1 MKRSRLRAI
10 LFGVLAGL
18 FAIPAF
24 ISLVGAVQLVQHGR
38 APNGGMQPAGIQAV
52 AGGMP
57 RSFPLV
63 ATLLLSIVV
72 ILTLFWRVR
81 TTRRP

>member
-10 LFGVLAGL
+10 LFGVLVVL
-18 FAIPAF
+18 FAVPTVV
-24 ISLVGAVQLVQHGR
+24 SLVGAVQLVQHGR
-38 APNGGMQPAGIQAV
+38 ASTDGIAMV

-57 RSFPLV
+57 RSFPLL